1 MKKFN
6 LFTLCLIAAMGGLL
20 FGYDFGVIGTA
31 EPFYIKPEVFD
42 LAAKGREWWR
52 GFAMA
57 SAVLG
62 CIFGA
67 VVLMP
72 LPDRWGRKPSL
83 VLAAA
88 LFTLSAIWTMFA
100 FSFWSFV
107 GARALGGIGVG
118 LASNVSPVYIAE
130 ISPPEKRGSLVAVN
144 QLTIASGIG
153 IAQLVNFLI
162 DKYLGGDGWGWR
174 IMFGAE
180 AIPALAFFCLA
191 LVMPESPMW
200 LASRQAS
207 AAKPSRN
214 WFDGFNRHVVGLV
227 AIGVFLAAYQQWCGF
242 NILLNFPKDVFG
254 DAGYGVSAVLFNQVI
269 VGGVNFLLTIAA
281 ILLVDRWG
289 RRPLMLLGAG
299 GIAVLY
305 AILGTMYHNGV
316 TGMPIVAC
324 VLVVCACFSL
334 TLGPITWVLLSE
346 LFPTRVRGTAMSICV
361 ATLWTG
367 TFTLQQTFP
376 PIRKAMGMD
385 GAFWLYAAICVAAVV
400 VIAVF
405 LRETKGRALE
415 Q

>member
-1 MKKFN
+1 MTKGK
-6 LFTLCLIAAMGGLL
+6 IW
-20 FGYDFGVIGTA
+20 
-31 EPFYIKPEVFD
+31 FY
-42 LAAKGREWWR
+42 
-52 GFAMA
+52 
-57 SAVLG
+57 
-62 CIFGA
+62 
-67 VVLMP
+67 
-72 LPDRWGRKPSL
+72 
-83 VLAAA
+83 
-88 LFTLSAIWTMFA
+88 AIVA
-100 FSFWSFV
+100 
-107 GARALGGIGVG
+107 ALGGFLFGFDTIVINGAEGGIQEVWKLSGSMHGLVISSALWGTVIGSLAGGRISDRLGRKRTLFGVGMFFFVSAVWSG
-118 LASNVSPVYIAE
+118 LASGPLAMIVARFIGGLGVGVSTIAAPVYIAE

-162 DKYLGGDGWGWR
+162 DKYVGGDGWGWR
-174 IMFGAE
+174 MMFGAE
-180 AIPALAFFCLA
+180 AIPALAFFCMA
-191 LVMPESPMW
+191 LIMPESPMW
-200 LASRQAS
+200 LASREAN

-214 WFDGFNRHVVGLV
+214 WFDGFNKHVIGLV

-269 VGGVNFLLTIAA
+269 VGGVNFILTIAA

-305 AILGTMYHNGV
+305 TILGFMYHHGV

-324 VLVVCACFSL
+324 VLTVCACFSL

-376 PIRKAMGMD
+376 PIRKAIGMD

-400 VIAVF
+400 VISVF